1 MQPADSELVNTVLLG
16 IDSGIENTVQLVIDG
31 GLVNAQL
38 GMDYGLHG

>member
-16 IDSGIENTVQLVIDG
+16 IDSGLENTVQLVIDG

-38 GMDYGLHG
+38 DMDYGLHG